1 MIAAVN
7 SAKMRH
13 PNLDVGHPLSIHA
26 PIEGADRVESRF
38 RFGIL
43 DAYDESRQDSSPL
56 FEPCRTNLALALS
69 DGKLPQLR

>member
-1 MIAAVN
+1 MWATRPLKFQI
-7 SAKMRH
+7 SATR
-13 PNLDVGHPLSIHA
+13 SIHS
-26 PIEGADRVESRF
+26 PMEGADRVESRF

-43 DAYDESRQDSSPL
+43 DAYDESGQVSSPL